1 MSLYLENMNQQT
13 FKAFYEESIIEYA
26 TEHVKS
32 GGWEKDGSIERARTE
47 FENLL
52 PEGLNTS
59 NQYLLSVI
67 YNNVRYRLFMVTY
80 I

>member
-13 FKAFYEESIIEYA
+13 FKAFYEKSIIEYA
-26 TEHVKS
+26 AEHVKS

-52 PEGLNTS
+52 PGGGK
-59 NQYLLSVI
+59 YK
-67 YNNVRYRLFMVTY
+67 
-80 I
+80 